1 MSKEL
6 TQGRIKLL
14 LLALVFLGPL
24 ALSFIL
30 YYGVSDWRPEGS
42 TENGELLTP
51 TVLSDE
57 VLLVDGADDQISKF
71 RVKWSLVYVIDGQCD
86 ESCLNTLYETRQIRR
101 SMGRD
106 MERLQRVY
114 IVTDGQPDYDFLAL
128 EHPDLIVASAESAA
142 SRDFIVTVGDIQQGD
157 VFLVDPLGNLMM
169 KFPAELSMKEIK
181 KDLVHLLKVSRIG

>member
-1 MSKEL
+1 MSNEL

-42 TENGELLTP
+42 TENGELLAP
-51 TVLSDE
+51 TVLSDDA
-57 VLLVDGADDQISKF
+57 LLTDSADGKISKF
-71 RVKWSLVYVIDGQCD
+71 RVKWSLVYVIDGPCD

-106 MERLQRVY
+106 MERIQRIY
-114 IVTDGQPDYDFLAL
+114 IVTDGQPNYDFLAS
-128 EHPDLIVASAESAA
+128 EHPDLIIASPESAA
-142 SRDFIVTVGDIQQGD
+142 SRDFIATAGDIQQGD
-157 VFLVDPLGNLMM
+157 VYLVDPLGNLMM
-169 KFPAELSMKEIK
+169 RFPAELGMKKIK
-181 KDLVHLLKVSRIG
+181 EDLVHLLKVSRIG